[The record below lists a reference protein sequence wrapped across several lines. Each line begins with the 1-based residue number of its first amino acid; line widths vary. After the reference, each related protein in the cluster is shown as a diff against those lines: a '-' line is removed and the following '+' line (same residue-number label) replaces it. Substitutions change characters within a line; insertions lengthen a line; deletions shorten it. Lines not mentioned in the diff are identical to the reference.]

1 MSQQHSTSASTLAKK
16 IVRREITSEAL
27 CEDLCNRI
35 EAHTDL
41 NAYATYDRITLLA
54 QAKEADVAMSLGKIR
69 GSLHG
74 VPVLLK
80 DNINTSAMAT
90 SGGTPA
96 LVGNLPK
103 TNAPIAA
110 RLFKA
115 GALLA
120 GKANMHE
127 LSSGGT
133 SANHTFGPVRNP
145 YDKTRIP
152 GGSSGGTAAAIA
164 AGLAPVGLGTDT
176 AGSVR
181 VPAALC
187 GVFGFRPSTGRYS
200 NAGIVPLSR
209 TQDTA
214 GPLAATM
221 EDILLLDRLLAERG
235 TTLASSQDTN
245 LRIGVAEHLIEAASA
260 QISRIIDDAL
270 QRLAKSG
277 VTLVPVDLSSHTDV
291 RRAAT
296 VGVIDSEF
304 PGVMRAYLA
313 AHAPDL
319 SLDSLTAKIASPSVK
334 AFTEDRLRKV
344 HDQAAYAYAIGD
356 GLKAYQAVWA
366 RLFIDNKLDAI
377 AFPTTPEV
385 ALPLAEDD
393 NVMRNGESVLS
404 WFYFSNT
411 GPGSAGRRPGISL
424 PIGLSQSGLPVGL
437 ELDGLPGRDE
447 QLLAVAQTVSNLL
460 DI

>member
-304 PGVMRAYLA
+304 PDVMRAYLA

-393 NVMRNGESVLS
+393 NVMRNGESILS